1 MSNIEGWYQVA
12 PDGHVPLVA
21 AELPPGYWVHLSEA
35 GAIGAIQEQMPE
47 EIGGPVAAP
56 APVPAQETEGAQIA
70 ALEAEGAML
79 REAQQS
85 EANQV
90 DQAEAPPVNGG

>member
-1 MSNIEGWYQVA
+1 MSDIEGWYQVA

-56 APVPAQETEGAQIA
+56 APAQETEGEQIA
-70 ALEAEGAML
+70 ALEAEGAVL
-79 REAQQS
+79 QEAQQS

-90 DQAEAPPVNGG
+90 DQAEVPPVNGG